1 MDYSNRFFQFLPI
14 NPDLENSICGSLKP
28 EIPKPKFRDNT
39 FRAEWAMKPVEI
51 TEADQKAWEKS
62 GMAIKI
68 KLAYENTIREMMG
81 LHPVVRLPEEEVI
94 DHQS

>member
-1 MDYSNRFFQFLPI
+1 
-14 NPDLENSICGSLKP
+14 
-28 EIPKPKFRDNT
+28 
-39 FRAEWAMKPVEI
+39 MKPVEI

-62 GMAIKI
+62 GMGIKL

-94 DHQS
+94 DHQP

>member
-1 MDYSNRFFQFLPI
+1 MEYSNIFRQFLPI

-39 FRAEWAMKPVEI
+39 FKLGRAMTPAEI
-51 TEADQKAWEKS
+51 TEADQKAWENL
-62 GMAIKI
+62 GMTHKL

-81 LHPVVRLPEEEVI
+81 LHPVVRLPEEVVI
-94 DHQS
+94 DHEP